1 MTKFEQDVTR
11 KLAGLEAGIEYI
23 KDALE
28 RDYKHI
34 HGNGSPGL
42 IDRVK
47 ELEDW
52 RVASQSRRAEYFYAA
67 GFVINAAIAIYA
79 IFKK

>member
-11 KLAGLEAGIEYI
+11 KLAALEAGIDYI
-23 KDALE
+23 KGALE

-52 RVASQSRRAEYFYAA
+52 RTSMQSHRAEYLMLA